1 MGAVDHV
8 ARGLRARMSGALLL
22 IAVAIGV
29 TGGLATGLVSAG
41 QRANTAVD
49 RLLEHTKL
57 PDMMVFDPTL
67 TPAQTDAIRSL
78 DGVHGAAL
86 MAGVGLFD
94 PDAGYL
100 NVATSVD
107 SRYGVDLDVPNLVR
121 GRLADPTSSSEV
133 VLDEVIAK
141 FLSAGIGDEL
151 HFKSYSPEQVAGWGD
166 EPTEEQFMQFDG
178 PDVDLD
184 VVGISRHPADL
195 TTDDPMS
202 YFVALPPGFYDEY
215 RGRIA
220 EFSRFALIDLGPAP
234 APDVEGAT
242 AAAVRELLGPDAS
255 PEESGEEA
263 GEPVMSTLAF
273 VTTALT
279 VLAITI
285 AFAGVVIGALLVF
298 RSVSRA
304 AVESS
309 PLVALGMTTRERAL
323 SIIGAMIPAAVP
335 AAAIAVVVA
344 AASSALLP
352 FGLARRADPDP
363 GFRLEPVTLTLGA
376 LGTMVGLVA
385 IIAVVTFRAV
395 RQRWAKPVRQS
406 AAVAGAARTGVPIAP
421 LVGLD
426 LAVGAGRAGAPS
438 GNHFAT
444 AAIALASAAGV
455 AALVLGASIAQ
466 LEATPAAYGWTWDYV
481 VPDSMA
487 ARLTDDPDVETLA
500 VVDTGTVTIDGRP
513 IVVRGVETIKGAP
526 PLLVLEGRTPEVG
539 EIVLGRRT
547 MSDLGVEIGDVV
559 NAVGA
564 DSSHELRVVGEAVF
578 AGILDI
584 PEASWGAAVDRTV
597 LTALGYGDN
606 ESGSSAV
613 VGIASGVDG
622 DEFARRVERES
633 GEPPMP
639 REEPME
645 LARLREIE
653 PLPWILAGFL
663 ASAGLLALLNAIV
676 TTARRRGRDLAVLRS
691 VGFAPNGVR
700 RAILV
705 QSVALALCGLAVG
718 VPAGLIV
725 GRLLWSR
732 LATSLGVQVLI
743 AVPWPTIVITCA
755 TALITAAVFSLV
767 PARRAARRPIAE
779 VLRAE

>member
-1 MGAVDHV
+1 MTGP
-8 ARGLRARMSGALLL
+8 LLL

-29 TGGLATGLVSAG
+29 TGGLSTGLMAAG
-41 QRANTAVD
+41 LRAQTAVD
-49 RLLEHTKL
+49 RLLAQTKL

-67 TPAQTDAIRSL
+67 TSEQTDEIRSL
-78 DGVHGAAL
+78 KGVDGAAL
-86 MAGVGLFD
+86 MAGMGLFD
-94 PDAGYL
+94 PDGDYL
-100 NVATSVD
+100 NIAASVD

-133 VLDEVIAK
+133 VLDEAIAA
-141 FLSAGIGDEL
+141 FLNVSVGDRL
-151 HFKSYSPEQVAGWGD
+151 HLKSYTPAQIAAWPD
-166 EPTEEQFMQFDG
+166 EPTEEQYMQFDG

-220 EFSRFALIDLGPAP
+220 EFYRFALIDLGLAP
-234 APDVEGAT
+234 RADVEGSIAT
-242 AAAVRELLGPDAS
+242 AVRDLLGPDAA
-255 PEESGEEA
+255 PEEA
-263 GEPVMSTLAF
+263 GEQAGGPVVSTLAF
-273 VTTALT
+273 VGTAMT
-279 VLAITI
+279 VLAFTI
-285 AFAGVVIGALLVF
+285 AFAGIVIGALLVF

-304 AVESS
+304 ALESS
-309 PLVALGMTTRERAL
+309 PLVALGMTTRERAM
-323 SIIGAMIPAAVP
+323 SIIGAMVPAAVP

-363 GFRLEPVTLTLGA
+363 GFRLQPGSLVLGA
-376 LGTMVGLVA
+376 LATMIVLVA
-385 IIAVVTFRAV
+385 INTVVTFRVV
-395 RQRWAKPVRQS
+395 RQRWTKPVRHS
-406 AAVAGAARTGVPIAP
+406 AAVASAARTGAPIAP

-444 AAIALASAAGV
+444 AAVALASAAGV
-455 AALVLGASIAQ
+455 AALVLGASIAR

-481 VPDSMA
+481 VPDFMA
-487 ARLTDDPDVETLA
+487 APLTDDMDVETLA
-500 VVDTGTVTIDGRP
+500 VVETGTVSIAGRP
-513 IVVRGVETIKGAP
+513 IIVRGVETIKGAP
-526 PLLVLEGRTPEVG
+526 PLVVLEGRTPEVG

-547 MSDLGVEIGDVV
+547 MSDLGVEIGDMVD
-559 NAVGA
+559 AVGT
-564 DSSHELRVVGEAVF
+564 DSSRQLRVVGEAVF

-597 LTALGYGDN
+597 LNALGYG
-606 ESGSSAV
+606 ESGAGSGAV
-613 VGIASGVDG
+613 VGLASGVDG
-622 DEFARRVERES
+622 DEFASRVARES
-633 GEPPMP
+633 GESPAP
-639 REEPME
+639 REEPIE

-653 PLPWILAGFL
+653 ALPWILTAFL
-663 ASAGLLALLNAIV
+663 AGAGLLALLNAIV
-676 TTARRRGRDLAVLRS
+676 TTARRRGHDLAVLRS
-691 VGFAPNGVR
+691 VGFAPSGVR

-705 QSVALALCGLAVG
+705 QSVALALFGLAIG
-718 VPAGLIV
+718 VPTGLIV

-732 LATSLGVQVLI
+732 LASSLGVQVLI
-743 AVPWPTIVITCA
+743 EVPLPAIALTCA
-755 TALITAAVFSLV
+755 AALIAAAAFSIV

-779 VLRAE
+779 VLRTE